1 MQILDWIVIG
11 IYAAGMLAVGA
22 YFSRK
27 SKTSEDYLLGGRR
40 MRSWTVGLSLF
51 ASLFSAIS
59 YLSVPGEV
67 IKFGPMLLCGLLAYP
82 FAYIV
87 VGWFLIPAIMETKVS
102 SAYELLEIRLGVKI
116 RVFASLLFL
125 VLRLLWMSLIIYMCA
140 VKVVVP
146 IMGWPESAA
155 LWVGVVMVVLTT
167 AYTSMGGLRA
177 VVFTDVVQ
185 TLILFGAAVCSVI
198 LINRRLGGVST
209 WFPNE
214 WPDGWLEW
222 KIFDTKARISAGTA
236 FLSVF
241 TWQVCVAGSDQM
253 SIQRYLATRNVKA
266 ARRGYLTQLITST
279 LVWIVL
285 GFLGLAL
292 MSYFRTN
299 PQLLPTGATS
309 ISDCADVLFPRFIL
323 VGLPVGVTGIVI
335 AGLLAAAMSS
345 LSSGVNSSCL
355 AISKDFIGR
364 FRKKKVSESAEV
376 RIAKITSLAVGI
388 IVILLSLIIGNVKG
402 NLLDLSYKTN
412 SIFIAPFFVPF
423 FMAFYFRRAG
433 EFATFIGTIA
443 SVIASILISF
453 SAELF
458 GSEHEISIMWIMP
471 IALVTGIAVSVLVHL
486 IRPNKDK
493 T

>member
-11 IYAAGMLAVGA
+11 MYAAGMLAVGG

-27 SKTSEDYLLGGRR
+27 TKTSEDYLLGGRS
-40 MRSWTVGLSLF
+40 MRSWTIGLSLF

-59 YLSVPGEV
+59 YLSLPGEV
-67 IKFGPMLLCGLLAYP
+67 IEFGPMLLCGLLAYP
-82 FAYIV
+82 LAYV
-87 VGWFLIPAIMETKVS
+87 LVGWFLIPAIMEAKVS
-102 SAYELLEIRLGVKI
+102 SAYELLEVRLGVKVRI
-116 RVFASLLFL
+116 LASLFFL

-155 LWVGVVMVVLTT
+155 LWVSIVLVVITT

-185 TLILFGAAVCSVI
+185 TFILFGAAIFSVI
-198 LINRRLGGVST
+198 LINRALGGVST

-241 TWQVCVAGSDQM
+241 TWQVCTAGSDQM
-253 SIQRYLATRNVKA
+253 SIQRYLATQNIKA

-279 LVWIVL
+279 LVWGML
-285 GFLGLAL
+285 GILGLAL
-292 MSYFRTN
+292 MAYFQTN
-299 PQLLPTGATS
+299 PQLLPTGATG
-309 ISDCADVLFPRFIL
+309 ISDCADVLFPRFIAK
-323 VGLPVGVTGIVI
+323 VLPAGISGIVI

-345 LSSGVNSSCL
+345 ISSGVNSSCL
-355 AISKDFIGR
+355 AISKDFVGR
-364 FRKKKVSESAEV
+364 FRKKKISESAEV
-376 RIAKITSLAVGI
+376 RLAKVTSLAIGI
-388 IVILLSLIIGNVKG
+388 IVVLLSLIIGNVKG
-402 NLLDLSYKTN
+402 NLLTLSYKTTN
-412 SIFIAPFFVPF
+412 LLTAPLFVPF

-443 SVIASILISF
+443 SAIVAILISF

-458 GSEHEISIMWIMP
+458 GREYEISFLWIIP
-471 IALVTGIAVSVLVHL
+471 AAFVAGIVVSALVSL
-486 IRPNKDK
+486 IRPSKNKH
-493 T
+493 